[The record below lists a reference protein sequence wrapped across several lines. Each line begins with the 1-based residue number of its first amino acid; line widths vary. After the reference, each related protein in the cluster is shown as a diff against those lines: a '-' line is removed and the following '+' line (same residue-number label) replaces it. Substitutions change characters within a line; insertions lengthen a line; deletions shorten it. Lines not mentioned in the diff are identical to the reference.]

1 MPYSRPQLT
10 SSGEQTYDSQFALVT
25 HRLDTL
31 IHLIYNDSSY
41 STELNLLLDNAIT
54 LHKEAETR
62 KRDDI
67 NDALRLLDQVVLVL
81 TAVEEQAKVA
91 REIRESSGLREYTIM
106 LLVVSEWSER
116 IGLHVHTRA
125 GLTYIK
131 QARELIGIAIYTR
144 HEGDLDRAVKYL
156 RGAATS
162 LWQGE
167 MVETTF
173 RPKLDQL
180 WQWYAIV
187 ARGVEPDSE
196 AHECLERFVAAVDV
210 FNDAIAR
217 DDTDHMIKTFDMAV
231 VLLKE
236 AALARPR
243 C

>member
-1 MPYSRPQLT
+1 MSK
-10 SSGEQTYDSQFALVT
+10 GEQTYDSRLALVT

-31 IHLIYNDSSY
+31 IHLIYNDGGY
-41 STELNLLLDNAIT
+41 PADLNLLLDNALT

-62 KRDDI
+62 KQDDI
-67 NDALRLLDQVVLVL
+67 NDALHLLDQVVLVL
-81 TAVEEQAKVA
+81 TTVEERAKVD
-91 REIRESSGLREYTIM
+91 REIRETSGLREYTVM

-116 IGLHVHTRA
+116 FGLHLYTRA
-125 GLTYIK
+125 GRTYIK

-173 RPKLDQL
+173 RPKLEQL
-180 WQWYAIV
+180 WQWYAII
-187 ARGVEPDSE
+187 ARGVEPESE

-217 DDTDHMIKTFDMAV
+217 DDTDYMIKTFDTAV
-231 VLLKE
+231 ALLK
-236 AALARPR
+236 AAAAARPR